1 MANVAQLQESRTNAP
16 HEAPERQT
24 VVCKDC
30 KSASPIDSFI
40 EVDALHVQC
49 PRCLF
54 VFFLDTDRL

>member
-1 MANVAQLQESRTNAP
+1 MADVAQLQESLTNAP
-16 HEAPERQT
+16 DEALERQT

-30 KSASPIDSFI
+30 KSALPVDSLI